1 MALCTGVWDLPSMIQ
16 LWNGGWERGEKFSG
30 LRSSLILLRN
40 SPDASHSQLREA
52 REHERLASVRQ
63 TDQGPSHTDALKHG
77 DKAFLRRQV
86 LLDTAAWNAGGDV
99 PSQTVPGRV

>member
-16 LWNGGWERGEKFSG
+16 LWNGGLESGEKFSG
-30 LRSSLILLRN
+30 LWSSLILLQY

-52 REHERLASVRQ
+52 GEHERLASVRQ
-63 TDQGPSHTDALKHG
+63 TDQGPSHTDALKQG
-77 DKAFLRRQV
+77 DKAFLHWQV
-86 LLDTAAWNAGGDV
+86 LPDTAAWNAGEDV